1 MHVCDC
7 SCTVG
12 IHLARAVLESAQ
24 HNHADLGSFTDEE
37 RTPEPSN
44 NDPRSGFATPTP
56 LPAQE
61 TALKLTENFF
71 SRCQFPY
78 PILVREEFI
87 DQLTKMYAVYDDP
100 RLHAHDQDLAQDKIL
115 FMTNM
120 VLAISVLS
128 LADDQP
134 QALKLVEHYYATAI
148 TRLTSIMRK
157 KDLSS
162 LQCLLLF
169 LLYSLKHSTRAPI
182 WYISGLSMRMCID
195 LGLHSENTIW
205 IHHDDDSLASRIQAD
220 TKRRLFWVTY
230 SMDRTFS
237 MILGRPF
244 AFKDG
249 STDVQNPGVS
259 LPENQREQ
267 TIHWIQLQRLQS
279 EIVSQLYLAKMSES
293 DSQFENENS
302 DAFIADMSRRL
313 YEWKMRAMT
322 LADKESHPLDW

>member
-1 MHVCDC
+1 
-7 SCTVG
+7 
-12 IHLARAVLESAQ
+12 VLESAQ
-24 HNHADLGSFTDEE
+24 NNDADLGSFTDDE
-37 RTPEPSN
+37 RTSEPSN
-44 NDPRSGFATPTP
+44 NDPRSGLATPTP

-61 TALKLTENFF
+61 TALMLTENFF

-78 PILVREEFI
+78 PILVKQEFI
-87 DQLTKMYAVYDDP
+87 DQLTKMYAEHEDP
-100 RLHAHDQDLAQDKIL
+100 NIHAPDQSVAQDKTF

-128 LADDQP
+128 TAGDNP
-134 QALKLVEHYYATAI
+134 QALKLAEHYYDSAV

-182 WYISGLSMRMCID
+182 WYISGLSMRMCVD
-195 LGLHSENTIW
+195 LGLHSEKIIW
-205 IHHDDDSLASRIQAD
+205 MQKNGDSLASRVQAD

-249 STDVQNPGVS
+249 STDVQYPGVS

-267 TIHWIQLQRLQS
+267 IIHWIHLQQFQS
-279 EIVSQLYLAKMSES
+279 EIVSQLYLAKASES
-293 DSQFENENS
+293 DSQSVNEDS
-302 DAFIADMSRRL
+302 DAFIADMSKRL
-313 YEWKMRAMT
+313 YEWKTRALT
-322 LADKESHPLDW
+322 LADRNSHPVDW

>member
-1 MHVCDC
+1 M
-7 SCTVG
+7 
-12 IHLARAVLESAQ
+12 ARAVLESAQ
-24 HNHADLGSFTDEE
+24 NNDADLGSFTDDE
-37 RTPEPSN
+37 RTPEQPN
-44 NDPRSGFATPTP
+44 NDPRSGYATPTR
-56 LPAQE
+56 LPSKE
-61 TALKLTENFF
+61 TTLKLTENFF

-78 PILVREEFI
+78 PILVKEEFI
-87 DQLTKMYAVYDDP
+87 DQLTKTYAANDDS
-100 RLHAHDQDLAQDKIL
+100 RLYVQDQNVAHDKIF

-128 LADDQP
+128 LANDKP
-134 QALKLVEHYYATAI
+134 QALKLAEHYCASAVTK
-148 TRLTSIMRK
+148 LTSIMRK

-195 LGLHSENTIW
+195 LGLHSEKTIC
-205 IHHDDDSLASRIQAD
+205 IQNDDESLASLVQAD

-249 STDVQNPGVS
+249 STDVQYPGVS

-267 TIHWIQLQRLQS
+267 IIHWIHLQQLQS
-279 EIVSQLYLAKMSES
+279 EIVSQLYLAKTSES
-293 DSQFENENS
+293 DSESANEGG
-302 DAFIADMSRRL
+302 DVFIAEMSRRL
-313 YEWKMRAMT
+313 GEWKSRALT
-322 LADKESHPLDW
+322 LADRSIHTVDW